1 MNWLTKS
8 DDAGQAALY
17 VNSPALQPLLADLE
31 ARMAQ
36 GQGFTVATLNM
47 DHVVK
52 LRQNAAF
59 RDAYLSHSH
68 VTADGNPIV
77 WFSRLAGSEM
87 ELVPGSDLIDPVL
100 ERAARTGCK
109 LALFGSTQASLDK
122 AAQEIEHRYP
132 GAKVVAAISP
142 PMGFDPTG
150 PQAKEAIETLRQ
162 SGAGLCLIALGAPKQ
177 ELFAAFAAPQLPGMG
192 FLSIGAGVDF
202 ISGAQTR
209 APRLVRRFAVE
220 WLWRMV
226 LSPRRMAGRYLS
238 GIALLPRLL
247 YLALKTRLSR
257 PRTPAA

>member
-8 DDAGQAALY
+8 DDAARAALY

-31 ARMAQ
+31 AHMAERR
-36 GQGFTVATLNM
+36 GFSVATLNM

-52 LRQNAAF
+52 LRQNPDF
-59 RDAYLSHSH
+59 RDAYLGHSH

-100 ERAARTGCK
+100 VRAARVGCSV
-109 LALFGSTQASLDK
+109 ALLGSTQASLDA

-150 PQAKEAIETLRQ
+150 PGARDAIETLRS

-177 ELFAAFAAPQLPGMG
+177 ELFAAFAAPELPQMG

-202 ISGAQTR
+202 ISGMQTR

-220 WLWRMV
+220 WLWRMA
-226 LSPRRMAGRYLS
+226 LNPRRMAGRYLS

-247 YLALKTRLSR
+247 YLSLKTRLSR
-257 PRTPAA
+257 RRTPAA